1 MASGRRRALT
11 RILVVEDDAQTASCV
26 AEGLREHDHAVDVA
40 PDGREG
46 LFLAAGSTY
55 DMLILDRMAHR
66 DPRGPRHRPVAARVP
81 ALGLLPRLGSIILEQ
96 VAR

>member
-55 DMLILDRMAHR
+55 DC
-66 DPRGPRHRPVAARVP
+66 
-81 ALGLLPRLGSIILEQ
+81 
-96 VAR
+96 